1 MKAPGNR
8 QPTTTENSE
17 PISSAIVK
25 YNYQVDK
32 TKKQPFWGM
41 DTIIL
46 NQHLDPPTQ
55 AQQLD
60 ELSLVKGSR
69 VSWWANES
77 SCDWNSIW
85 IPPKSSLE
93 LLSKYIIVESIYAN
107 HFFLSL
113 SQCIARSGD
122 DPWEIRGRLV
132 AWPVWQQGFFLL
144 ASMATRCRQ
153 RNQSLRIL

>member
-32 TKKQPFWGM
+32 TKKQPFFGGNGHNY
-41 DTIIL
+41 T
-46 NQHLDPPTQ
+46 QSTSRPTHPGSAAGR
-55 AQQLD
+55 AQSCERESG
-60 ELSLVKGSR
+60 ELMSKWKFLWLK
-69 VSWWANES
+69 
-77 SCDWNSIW
+77 SIW
-85 IPPKSSLE
+85 IPPKSPLE
-93 LLSKYIIVESIYAN
+93 LLSKCIIVVAESIYAN

-132 AWPVWQQGFFLL
+132 AWPVWQQGFF
-144 ASMATRCRQ
+144 
-153 RNQSLRIL
+153 